1 MKCTAARREALSL
14 ESARQRQA
22 LRGHLEGL
30 QPALGVARPIVRLA
44 ALVRRWPALS
54 ALASL
59 LIAQGVRRS
68 RWVRYTGVVALLWKA
83 GRLVRTLFR
92 GG

>member
-1 MKCTAARREALSL
+1 MKYTAARRESLSQ

-22 LRGHLEGL
+22 LRGHLDGL
-30 QPALGVARPIVRLA
+30 RPALGVARPIVRLVS
-44 ALVRRWPALS
+44 LVRRWPALS

-68 RWVRYTGVVALLWKA
+68 RWLRYTGVLALVWKA
-83 GRLVRTLFR
+83 GRLLRTLFR